1 MMDNREKLSILHII
15 LAVKETS
22 APYNEH
28 CLPWAEARNIAICTY
43 FKGDLTP
50 PAAIRVFEG
59 NGSVPGF
66 FQALKAALQDR
77 SYDVIHV
84 HSPHLG
90 LLFLL
95 AAPFQKRN
103 TPATVITVHDSYQNY
118 KVRNRL
124 LFLPVFAGFRGVV
137 CCSRASYESFPP
149 VYKMLAGKRLTYS
162 QNGPDI
168 ERIDR
173 IAARHT
179 PAAAATDSFT
189 MVSIGRMAA
198 IKNPLGLLDAFGKA
212 DWPKSRLMWI
222 GEGTLRPAMTEK
234 AQTLGIQEQ
243 VEFTGLIPRETVFDH
258 LLNADLYVSTSRGEG
273 LPLSVMEA
281 MACGCPVVLS
291 DIPPHR
297 EIAESVDFIPLVDP
311 EDADGFAREMR
322 RFGAMSAEERKAI
335 GRKCRKLVQE
345 RFSMTA
351 MHARY
356 AGIYSQVS
364 GTLFPSPLEN
374 PS

>member
-1 MMDNREKLSILHII
+1 MTDNNGKLSILHIL

-28 CLPWAEARNIAICTY
+28 CLPMANARNIAVCGY

-50 PAAIRVFEG
+50 PVSIRLFEG
-59 NGSVPGF
+59 DGSIPGF
-66 FQALKAALQDR
+66 FRALKAALQDR

-90 LLFLL
+90 VLFLL
-95 AAPFQKRN
+95 AALFDRRI
-103 TPATVITVHDSYQNY
+103 TPATVVTVHDSYPNY
-118 KVRNRL
+118 KTRNKL
-124 LFLPVFAGFRGVV
+124 LFLPVFAGFRRVV
-137 CCSRASYESFPP
+137 CCSRASFESFPSF
-149 VYKMLAGKRLTYS
+149 YKFLAGDRLSYS

-173 IAARHT
+173 IAARHAPA
-179 PAAAATDSFT
+179 PAAPDSFKI
-189 MVSIGRMAA
+189 VSIGRMAA
-198 IKNPLGLLDAFGKA
+198 IKNPLGLLEAFGKSA
-212 DWPKSRLMWI
+212 EAHSRLMWI
-222 GEGTLRPAMTEK
+222 GEGTLRPALTEK
-234 AQTLGIQEQ
+234 AEALELAEQ
-243 VEFTGLIPRETVFDH
+243 IEFTGLIPRETVFDH
-258 LLNADLYVSTSRGEG
+258 LLDADLYVSASLGEG

-281 MACGCPVVLS
+281 MACGCPVLLS

-297 EIAESVDFIPLVDP
+297 ELAETVDFIPLVKP
-311 EDADGFAREMR
+311 EDVDGFARELR
-322 RFGAMSAEERKAI
+322 RFRAMPAEERKAI
-335 GRKCRKLVQE
+335 GRKCRRLVQE

-364 GTLFPSPLEN
+364 GISLPAPLES